1 MMSEAAL
8 IAVVDDDDDLRRS
21 TAELL
26 KAEGYR
32 VESFTNGAEFIASEP
47 TDRLSG
53 ILLDIEMPGL
63 DGIGVLGALQER
75 GLKVPVVVVTG
86 QGDVP
91 TAVKAMR
98 LGATNFIEKPYVPD
112 ELLRALHDALHG
124 PAVRPMLPPDGGH
137 ARAKVAT
144 LTERQRGV
152 LLGVMK
158 GQANKVIAYELGLSV
173 RTVES
178 YRAQML
184 EKLGVRGTAEAVRIA
199 IAAGLAGE
207 ADGKA

>member
-8 IAVVDDDDDLRRS
+8 IAVVDDDNDLRRS

-47 TDRLSG
+47 TARLSG

-63 DGIGVLGALQER
+63 DGIGVLDALQER

-112 ELLRALHDALHG
+112 ELLRALHDALQG
-124 PAVRPMLPPDGGH
+124 PAVRQMLPADGGQ
-137 ARAKVAT
+137 ARAKVAS

-199 IAAGLAGE
+199 LSAGLAEQG
-207 ADGKA
+207 